1 MFPASFFVY
10 PVVSHPVVPTLSGFV
25 SVPHVCVRLSSAQL
39 DKALRESLSVAVNV
53 FLEVIAFFLKR
64 LSFVC
69 KRRI

>member
-10 PVVSHPVVPTLSGFV
+10 PVVSHPVVPTLS
-25 SVPHVCVRLSSAQL
+25 VPNVCVRLSSAQL
-39 DKALRESLSVAVNV
+39 NKALRESLSVAVNV